1 MRHGERIYFRGD
13 SDEEPGK
20 EAGDIIFVLSEKK
33 HDLFKR
39 NGDDL
44 LIEMEIPLI
53 EALAG
58 FAVTIKHLDGRQILI
73 KSNKGDV
80 ISHNDLRMIQ
90 GEGMPILKRGLDKGN
105 LFVKFN
111 VKFPSP
117 NELTGNFFYF
127 YNVILFLFFIFFF
140 ILNFFL

>member
-1 MRHGERIYFRGD
+1 MFLVGMRHGERIYFRGD

-20 EAGDIIFVLSEKK
+20 EAGDIIFVLNEKK

-44 LIEMEIPLI
+44 LLEMDIPLI

-58 FAVTIKHLDGRQILI
+58 FAVTVKHLDGRQILI

-80 ISHNDLRMIQ
+80 ISHS
-90 GEGMPILKRGLDKGN
+90 K
-105 LFVKFN
+105 
-111 VKFPSP
+111 S
-117 NELTGNFFYF
+117 
-127 YNVILFLFFIFFF
+127 FFF
-140 ILNFFL
+140 VFLSF